1 MMAEF
6 LPVLVLYGLSYFLVR
21 AVEPRRDPA
30 PDAAPEPL

>member
-21 AVEPRRDPA
+21 AVEPKHGNDP
-30 PDAAPEPL
+30 APEPL